1 MRADQG
7 KKYIRDL
14 FNQLNEA
21 MNDWDKAGFTSND
34 LKLYQDK
41 LEDFYNKNNMNV
53 AHNDRFSWQKDMTQ
67 EQADELF
74 DLAESMAQDDYVYL
88 ETYQDMLNMDYED
101 IGTQSTYDKI
111 NLEAFS
117 KISEQYP
124 DSVQNLE
131 DYVNFIDRMNNYKNN
146 AMLSSIL
153 SSDQVAELY
162 SLGSWQDLT
171 DEQIETIIYTELEL
185 TTKGQTGDVLYNAVL
200 EAIDLYDPTR
210 YQF

>member
-14 FNQLNEA
+14 FNNLNEA

-34 LKLYQDK
+34 LKLFQDK
-41 LEDFYNKNNMNV
+41 LEDFYSKNNMNV
-53 AHNDRFSWQKDMTQ
+53 AHTDRFTWQKEMSQ

-74 DLAESMAQDDYVYL
+74 DLAESMAQDDYIYL

-171 DEQIETIIYTELEL
+171 DEQIETIIYAELEL

-200 EAIDLYDPTR
+200 EAIDLYDPSR

>member
-34 LKLYQDK
+34 LKLFQDK
-41 LEDFYNKNNMNV
+41 LEDFYSKNNMNV
-53 AHNDRFSWQKDMTQ
+53 AHTDRFSWQKEMTQ

-111 NLEAFS
+111 NLEAFL
-117 KISEQYP
+117 KISEQHQN
-124 DSVQNLE
+124 SVQTLE
-131 DYVNFIDRMNNYKNN
+131 DYINFIDRMNNYKNN

-171 DEQIETIIYTELEL
+171 DDQIETIIYTELEL

-200 EAIDLYDPTR
+200 EAIDLYDPSR

>member
-34 LKLYQDK
+34 LKLFQDK
-41 LEDFYNKNNMNV
+41 LEDFYSKNNMNV
-53 AHNDRFSWQKDMTQ
+53 AHNDRFTWQKEITQ

-74 DLAESMAQDDYVYL
+74 DLAESMAQDDYIYL

-200 EAIDLYDPTR
+200 EAIDLYDPSR

>member
-111 NLEAFS
+111 NLEAIS
-117 KISEQYP
+117 NISEQYP

>member
-34 LKLYQDK
+34 LKLFQDK
-41 LEDFYNKNNMNV
+41 LEDFYSKNNLQV
-53 AHNDRFSWQKDMTQ
+53 AHNDRFTVQKGMTQ

-74 DLAESMAQDDYVYL
+74 DIAIAMADDDYIYL
-88 ETYQDMLNMDYED
+88 DTYQDMLNMDYED
-101 IGTQSTYDKI
+101 IGTQSRYDKI

-117 KISEQYP
+117 KIAEQHP
-124 DSVQNLE
+124 DSVQDLE
-131 DYVNFIDRMNNYKNN
+131 DYVNFIDQMNNYKNN

-162 SLGSWQDLT
+162 SLGSWHDLT

-185 TTKGQTGDVLYNAVL
+185 TTHGQTGDVLYNTVL
-200 EAIDLYDPTR
+200 EAIDLYDPAR

>member
-34 LKLYQDK
+34 LKLFQDK
-41 LEDFYNKNNMNV
+41 LEDFYSKNNMNV
-53 AHNDRFSWQKDMTQ
+53 AHKDRFTWQKEMTQ

-74 DLAESMAQDDYVYL
+74 DLAESMAQDDYIYL

-200 EAIDLYDPTR
+200 EAIDLYDPSR